1 MLKKPYLE
9 LWNQSDGNED
19 NYQSVFLNMKRQWND
34 TVSGYI
40 IRERQWKLVALLALG
55 LCFLCAGGLVI
66 IGTQNK
72 LVPYV
77 VAVDKL
83 GATMAVSRADVAS
96 KPDTRLIRAQLA
108 RWVETVRSVYQDA
121 GAERESLTAAY
132 GMIRKTDPAYKKL
145 NEYYSKQDPFQRAA
159 KEGVDVEI
167 STVLPIS
174 DQTWQ
179 VQWIETSHSSKG
191 ELIGSVPMQ
200 ANVTVA
206 IDPPTEERTLL
217 KNPLG
222 IYITQY
228 NWSARL

>member
-1 MLKKPYLE
+1 MKDKSVLE
-9 LWNQSDGNED
+9 PWNLTDGNGD
-19 NYQSVFLNMKRQWND
+19 NYQSVFLNMKRQWNE

-66 IGTQNK
+66 LGTQNK
-72 LVPYV
+72 LVPYI

-83 GATMAVSRADVAS
+83 GAPMAVSRADMAS
-96 KPDTRLIRAQLA
+96 RADQRLIRAQLA

-132 GMIRKTDPAYKKL
+132 GMIRKSDPAYKKL
-145 NEYYSKQDPFQRAA
+145 NEYFSKQDPFQRAA

-174 DQTWQ
+174 EETWQ
-179 VQWIETSHSSKG
+179 VQWMETSHSSKG

-200 ANVTVA
+200 ANITVA
-206 IDPPTEERTLL
+206 IDPPTEESKLL

>member
-1 MLKKPYLE
+1 MHDKPYLE
-9 LWNQSDGNED
+9 SWNQSDGNQD
-19 NYQSVFLNMKRQWND
+19 NYQSVFLNMRRQWNE

-40 IRERQWKLVALLALG
+40 IRERQWKRVAFLTLG
-55 LCFLCAGGLVI
+55 LCFLCASGLVI
-66 IGTQNK
+66 LGTQNK

-83 GATMAVSRADVAS
+83 GSATAVARADVAS
-96 KPDTRLIRAQLA
+96 PPDARMIRAQLA

-132 GMIRKTDPAYKKL
+132 GMIRKTDPAYQKL
-145 NEYYSKQDPFQRAA
+145 NEYFSTHDPFQRAA
-159 KEGVDVEI
+159 NEGVDVEI

-179 VQWIETSHSSKG
+179 VQWVETSHSSKG
-191 ELIGSVPMQ
+191 ELIGTVPMQ
-200 ANVTVA
+200 ANITVA
-206 IDPPTEERTLL
+206 IDPPTEESKLL
-217 KNPLG
+217 NNPLG